1 MIINHYGSVYEV
13 GITRFHISTSLNLR
27 YGFQMAAEFN
37 LHQIYDHNLNFL
49 LGAGASV
56 GFLPTLAL
64 EIKDENGKKYTF
76 ETLAKHY
83 EGDKEITT
91 MLFMLYYRECIKP
104 GLPTLPPSPP
114 RRPKKESVISEYKR
128 FITTLIQVLNKQKPS
143 AKRANIFTTN
153 YDNCLEI
160 ASEELMAAKKVQFEV
175 NDGSTGFQTRTF
187 HTRNFNNRVVN
198 KGLLDR
204 HDQYLPQINLLHAHG
219 SVHWTKNY
227 KGDIELN
234 YGASNY
240 IFEFNDEETQILDE
254 CRDILYDK
262 EKTLADLDANIEEYD
277 DLSKLRAD
285 EFWSGY
291 DTMPIVN
298 PTKWKFHETVFE
310 EAYYQI
316 LRHLSYELERP
327 QSVLFVFGFSFADEH
342 ILSLVQ
348 RALANPYLTMYVVC
362 YNTSTKDWMNELFGQ
377 YPNVKYIFTDEAEL
391 DFKLLN
397 DEFFTVL
404 KPSKPSAKE
413 SVDENVIQMP
423 EIVGGDQ

>member
-1 MIINHYGSVYEV
+1 
-13 GITRFHISTSLNLR
+13 
-27 YGFQMAAEFN
+27 MATEFN

-64 EIKDENGKKYTF
+64 EIKDESDNKYTF
-76 ETLAKHY
+76 ETLAKYY
-83 EGDKEITT
+83 ENDKEMTT

-104 GLPTLPPSPP
+104 GLPTPPP
-114 RRPKKESVISEYKR
+114 RPPRLPNKEGVITEYKR
-128 FITTLIQVLNKQKPS
+128 FITTLIHVLNKQKPS

-160 ASEELMAAKKVQFEV
+160 ASEELMAAKIAQFEV

-187 HTRNFNNRVVN
+187 HTRNFNNRIVN

-204 HDQYLPQINLLHAHG
+204 HDQYIPQINLLHAHG

-240 IFEFNDEETQILDE
+240 IFEFNDEETQILNE
-254 CRDILYDK
+254 CRNILYDK
-262 EKTLADLDANIEEYD
+262 EKTLADLDANIEEYG

-285 EFWSGY
+285 EFWPAY
-291 DTMPIVN
+291 RKMPIVN

-327 QSVLFVFGFSFADEH
+327 QSVLIAFGFSFADEH

-348 RALANPYLTMYVVC
+348 RALSNPSLTMYVVC
-362 YNTSTKDWMNELFGQ
+362 YSKSTKNWMEELFSQ
-377 YPNVKYIFTDEAEL
+377 YPNVKYISSEEHAL

-397 DEFFTVL
+397 DEYFTIL
-404 KPSKPSAKE
+404 KPRKPAAKE
-413 SVDENVIQMP
+413 GVHENVIQMP
-423 EIVGGDQ
+423 DILGGGQ

>member
-1 MIINHYGSVYEV
+1 
-13 GITRFHISTSLNLR
+13 
-27 YGFQMAAEFN
+27 MATEFN

-49 LGAGASV
+49 FGAGASV

-64 EIKDENGKKYTF
+64 EIRDDNGKKHTF

-83 EGDKEITT
+83 ESNKEMTT

-104 GLPTLPPSPP
+104 GLPTLPPRPP
-114 RRPKKESVISEYKR
+114 RLPITEQVITEYKR

-160 ASEELMAAKKVQFEV
+160 ASEELMAARNSQFEI

-187 HTRNFNNRVVN
+187 HTKNFNNRVVN

-204 HDQYLPQINLLHAHG
+204 HDQYLTQINLLHAHG
-219 SVHWTKNY
+219 SVHWTKNE

-240 IFEFNDEETQILDE
+240 IFEFNEKETQILDE
-254 CRDILYDK
+254 CRNILYNE
-262 EKTLADLDANIEEYD
+262 EKTLTDLDMVFEIFYD
-277 DLSKLRAD
+277 LAELRANK
-285 EFWSGY
+285 FWPAY
-291 DTMPIVN
+291 NKMPIVN

-327 QSVLFVFGFSFADEH
+327 QSILITFGFSFADEH
-342 ILSLVQ
+342 ILSLVL
-348 RALANPYLTMYVVC
+348 RALSNPSLKMYIVC
-362 YNTSTKDWMNELFGQ
+362 FDSSVKNWMYSTFGQ
-377 YPNVKYIFTDEAEL
+377 YPNVEYILSEEHEL
-391 DFKLLN
+391 DFKLFN
-397 DEFFTVL
+397 DEYFTVL
-404 KPSKPSAKE
+404 KSSKPATPKNA
-413 SVDENVIQMP
+413 DENVIQM
-423 EIVGGDQ
+423 VRVDGRDL

>member
-1 MIINHYGSVYEV
+1 
-13 GITRFHISTSLNLR
+13 
-27 YGFQMAAEFN
+27 MAAEFN

-49 LGAGASV
+49 FGAGASV

-64 EIKDENGKKYTF
+64 EIKDENGKKHTF

-83 EGDKEITT
+83 ENDKEMTT

-104 GLPTLPPSPP
+104 GLPRSSSLPKVPRPP
-114 RRPKKESVISEYKR
+114 NQEAVITEYKR

-153 YDNCLEI
+153 YDNCLEM
-160 ASEELMAAKKVQFEV
+160 ASEELMAAKRAQFEV

-187 HTRNFNNRVVN
+187 HARNFNNRVVN
-198 KGLLDR
+198 KGLLER
-204 HDQYLPQINLLHAHG
+204 YDQYLPQINLLHAHG
-219 SVHWTKNY
+219 SVHWTKND

-234 YGASNY
+234 YGSSNY
-240 IFEFNDEETQILDE
+240 IFEFNEEETQILDE

-262 EKTLADLDANIEEYD
+262 QKTLADLDTNIVEHD

-285 EFWSGY
+285 EFWSAY
-291 DTMPIVN
+291 DKMPIVN

-327 QSVLFVFGFSFADEH
+327 QSVLIAFGFSFADEH
-342 ILSLVQ
+342 ILNLVQ
-348 RALANPYLTMYVVC
+348 RALSNPSMTMYVVC
-362 YNTSTKDWMNELFGQ
+362 YSKSTKGWMEELFGQ
-377 YPNVKYIFTDEAEL
+377 YPNVKYIFSEEHAL

-397 DEFFTVL
+397 DEYFTII
-404 KPSKPSAKE
+404 KPRKITLNE
-413 SVDENVIQMP
+413 GVDKNIIQML
-423 EIVGGDQ
+423 EVVGGDQ

>member
-1 MIINHYGSVYEV
+1 
-13 GITRFHISTSLNLR
+13 
-27 YGFQMAAEFN
+27 MAAEFN

-83 EGDKEITT
+83 EDDKEMTT

-104 GLPTLPPSPP
+104 GLTMRLPRPP
-114 RRPKKESVISEYKR
+114 RSPNKESVITEYKR
-128 FITTLIQVLNKQKPS
+128 FITTLLQVLNKQKPS

-153 YDNCLEI
+153 YDNCLET
-160 ASEELMAAKKVQFEV
+160 ASEELMAAKGIQFEV

-187 HTRNFNNRVVN
+187 HPRNFNNRVVN

-219 SVHWTKNY
+219 SVHWTKND

-234 YGASNY
+234 YGESNY
-240 IFEFNDEETQILDE
+240 NFEFNDEETQILDD
-254 CRDILYDK
+254 CREVLYDK
-262 EKTLADLDANIEEYD
+262 EKTLVDLDANIKEHD
-277 DLSKLRAD
+277 DLSDLRAD
-285 EFWSGY
+285 EFWSAY
-291 DTMPIVN
+291 DKMPIVN

-342 ILSLVQ
+342 ILSLIH
-348 RALANPYLTMYVVC
+348 RALSNPSLTMYVVC
-362 YNTSTKDWMNELFGQ
+362 YSKSTKEWMEELFSQ
-377 YPNVKYIFTDEAEL
+377 YPNVKYIFSEEHAL

-397 DEFFTVL
+397 DEHFTVL
-404 KPSKPSAKE
+404 KSRKPKLKE
-413 SVDENVIQMP
+413 GADEQIIQMQ
-423 EIVGGDQ
+423 EVVGVGQ

>member
-1 MIINHYGSVYEV
+1 MP
-13 GITRFHISTSLNLR
+13 
-27 YGFQMAAEFN
+27 AEFN
-37 LHQIYDHNLNFL
+37 LHQFYDHNLNFL

-64 EIKDENGKKYTF
+64 EIRDENGKKQTF

-83 EGDKEITT
+83 EYNIEITT

-104 GLPTLPPSPP
+104 GLPTPPPSPP
-114 RRPKKESVISEYKR
+114 MLPNKESVITEYKR
-128 FITTLIQVLNKQKPS
+128 FITTLIQILNKQKPS

-160 ASEELMAAKKVQFEV
+160 ASEQLMASKTAQFEV
-175 NDGSTGFQTRTF
+175 NDGSIGFQTRTF

-204 HDQYLPQINLLHAHG
+204 HDQYLPQLNLLHAHG
-219 SVHWTKNY
+219 SVHWTKSN
-227 KGDIELN
+227 KGNIELN

-240 IFEFNDEETQILDE
+240 LFEFNDEETTILNE
-254 CRDILYDK
+254 CRDILYNK
-262 EKTLADLDANIEEYD
+262 EKTLADLDADIEYHG
-277 DLSKLRAD
+277 DLSKLRSD
-285 EFWSGY
+285 DFWSAY
-291 DTMPIVN
+291 RKMPIVN

-327 QSVLFVFGFSFADEH
+327 HSVLITFGFSFADEH

-348 RALANPYLTMYVVC
+348 RALSNPSLTMYVVC
-362 YNTSTKDWMNELFGQ
+362 YSQSTKKWMVELFGQ
-377 YPNVKYIFTDEAEL
+377 YPNVKYVFSEDHAL

-397 DEFFTVL
+397 DEYFTII
-404 KPSKPSAKE
+404 KPRKPTSKE
-413 SVDENVIQMP
+413 DENENVIQMP
-423 EIVGGDQ
+423 ERVGGDQ

>member
-1 MIINHYGSVYEV
+1 
-13 GITRFHISTSLNLR
+13 
-27 YGFQMAAEFN
+27 MASEFN

-49 LGAGASV
+49 FGAGASV

-83 EGDKEITT
+83 EGDKEMTT

-104 GLPTLPPSPP
+104 GLPTPPPLPPRLPN
-114 RRPKKESVISEYKR
+114 KESVITEYKR

-160 ASEELMAAKKVQFEV
+160 ASEELMAAKRAQFEV

-219 SVHWTKNY
+219 SVHWTKNN
-227 KGDIELN
+227 KGNIQLN

-240 IFEFNDEETQILDE
+240 IFEFNKAETLILDE

-262 EKTLADLDANIEEYD
+262 EKTLVDLNANIEEHD
-277 DLSKLRAD
+277 DLSELRSD
-285 EFWSGY
+285 EFWTAY
-291 DTMPIVN
+291 DKMPIVN

-327 QSVLFVFGFSFADEH
+327 QSVLIAFGFSFADEH

-348 RALANPYLTMYVVC
+348 RALSNPSLTMYVVC
-362 YNTSTKDWMNELFGQ
+362 YSKSTKDWMEELFSQ
-377 YPNVKYIFTDEAEL
+377 YPNVKYIFSERHAL

-397 DEFFTVL
+397 DEYFTVL
-404 KPSKPSAKE
+404 KPRKPSSKE
-413 SVDENVIQMP
+413 SSDDNIIQIS
-423 EIVGGDQ
+423 EKIGSEQ

>member
-1 MIINHYGSVYEV
+1 
-13 GITRFHISTSLNLR
+13 
-27 YGFQMAAEFN
+27 MAPQFN

-56 GFLPTLAL
+56 GFLPTLSL
-64 EIKDENGKKYTF
+64 EIKDGDGQNHTF

-83 EGDKEITT
+83 EDNKEMKT

-104 GLPTLPPSPP
+104 GLPTPAPRPP
-114 RRPKKESVISEYKR
+114 RLPDKDSVITEYKR

-160 ASEELMAAKKVQFEV
+160 ASEELMGTRGAQFEV
-175 NDGSTGFQTRTF
+175 NDGSTGFKTLTF
-187 HTRNFNNRVVN
+187 HTRNFSNRVVN
-198 KGLLDR
+198 KGMLDR
-204 HDQYLPQINLLHAHG
+204 HDQYLPQINLLHVHG
-219 SVHWTKNY
+219 SVHWYKNH

-240 IFEFNDEETQILDE
+240 TFEFNSEETQILNE

-262 EKTLADLDANIEEYD
+262 EKTIADLDANIEKYD
-277 DLSKLRAD
+277 DLSELRAD
-285 EFWSGY
+285 EFWYGY
-291 DTMPIVN
+291 EKMPIVN

-327 QSVLFVFGFSFADEH
+327 QSVLIAFGFSFADEH
-342 ILSLVQ
+342 ILNLIQ
-348 RALANPYLTMYVVC
+348 RALSNPSLTMYVVC
-362 YNTSTKDWMNELFGQ
+362 YSKSTKDWMEGLFGQ
-377 YPNVKYIFTDEAEL
+377 YPNVKYIFSEEHALCNPPLKSEC
-391 DFKLLN
+391 FK
-397 DEFFTVL
+397 
-404 KPSKPSAKE
+404 
-413 SVDENVIQMP
+413 
-423 EIVGGDQ
+423 

>member
-1 MIINHYGSVYEV
+1 
-13 GITRFHISTSLNLR
+13 
-27 YGFQMAAEFN
+27 MAAEFN

-56 GFLPTLAL
+56 GFLPTLTL
-64 EIKDENGKKYTF
+64 EIKDQNGKKHTF

-83 EGDKEITT
+83 EDNKEMTT

-104 GLPTLPPSPP
+104 GLSTPSPMP
-114 RRPKKESVISEYKR
+114 PNKESVITEYKR

-160 ASEELMAAKKVQFEV
+160 ASEELMAARRTQFEV

-187 HTRNFNNRVVN
+187 HTRNFNYRVVN

-219 SVHWTKNY
+219 SVNWAKND

-234 YGASNY
+234 YGPSNY
-240 IFEFNDEETQILDE
+240 IFEFNEDETQILDE
-254 CRDILYDK
+254 CKDILYDQ
-262 EKTLADLDANIEEYD
+262 EKTLADLDANIEEYN
-277 DLSKLRAD
+277 DLIKLRAD
-285 EFWSGY
+285 EFWPAY
-291 DTMPIVN
+291 NRMPIVN

-327 QSVLFVFGFSFADEH
+327 QSVLITFGFSFADEH

-348 RALANPYLTMYVVC
+348 RALSNPSLTMYVVC
-362 YNTSTKDWMNELFGQ
+362 YSQSAKNWMEDLFSQ
-377 YPNVKYIFTDEAEL
+377 YPNVKYISSEEQAL
-391 DFKLLN
+391 DFKLFN
-397 DEFFTVL
+397 DEYFSIL
-404 KPSKPSAKE
+404 KPRKFTLKE
-413 SVDENVIQMP
+413 DTGENVIQMH
-423 EIVGGDQ
+423 EIVGGVL